1 MTGWVQASKFYLD
14 RRMITILLLGFS
26 SGLPFLLVFST
37 LSVWLTQEGVSLAA
51 IGFFSAV
58 RTPYDFKFLWAPL
71 IDRVPLPI
79 LSRLLGRRRG
89 WTLAAQIALMASIF
103 VLASTDPGRAPLTT
117 AFFAF
122 VVAFTSASQD
132 IVIDAYRIELLE
144 EHEQGHGAGSLVLG
158 YRIGI
163 LTSGAGAL
171 WLASAFTW
179 SEVYSIMGVLVVVGM
194 ITVLLSP
201 EPKDDGGRQA
211 ADAEA
216 VRKSGELERRLPHG
230 AARTVA
236 WLYLAVV
243 EPFRDFATRE
253 GWLAI
258 LLFVMLYKLGD
269 AYLGVMANPF
279 YIKMGFSVAEIAS
292 VSKVFGFG
300 ATLIGALLGGIMVI
314 RIGIFRSLLY
324 CGILQA
330 LSNLVF
336 AAQAAAGHN
345 IAMLVVTIA
354 AENVTGGMATA
365 AFVAYLS
372 SLCNTAYTATQYAL
386 LTSFMAF
393 SRDVLAASSG
403 VLAERVDWITFFVIT
418 AILALPALV
427 ILIWM
432 MRRYGSEPAGTE
444 SRAD

>member
-1 MTGWVQASKFYLD
+1 MTGWVQASKLYLD

-216 VRKSGELERRLPHG
+216 VRKTGELERRLPHG
-230 AARTVA
+230 TARTVA

>member
-1 MTGWVQASKFYLD
+1 
-14 RRMITILLLGFS
+14 
-26 SGLPFLLVFST
+26 
-37 LSVWLTQEGVSLAA
+37 
-51 IGFFSAV
+51 
-58 RTPYDFKFLWAPL
+58 
-71 IDRVPLPI
+71 
-79 LSRLLGRRRG
+79 
-89 WTLAAQIALMASIF
+89 
-103 VLASTDPGRAPLTT
+103 
-117 AFFAF
+117 
-122 VVAFTSASQD
+122 
-132 IVIDAYRIELLE
+132 
-144 EHEQGHGAGSLVLG
+144 
-158 YRIGI
+158 
-163 LTSGAGAL
+163 
-171 WLASAFTW
+171 
-179 SEVYSIMGVLVVVGM
+179 
-194 ITVLLSP
+194 
-201 EPKDDGGRQA
+201 
-211 ADAEA
+211 
-216 VRKSGELERRLPHG
+216 
-230 AARTVA
+230 
-236 WLYLAVV
+236 
-243 EPFRDFATRE
+243 
-253 GWLAI
+253 
-258 LLFVMLYKLGD
+258 
-269 AYLGVMANPF
+269 
-279 YIKMGFSVAEIAS
+279 
-292 VSKVFGFG
+292 
-300 ATLIGALLGGIMVI
+300 MVI

-372 SLCNTAYTATQYAL
+372 SLCNTAYTATQYAF